1 MSQINGLESLM
12 KKLNRLGGDSH
23 KSLKVG
29 IKQANKM
36 AQGEA
41 KGLAP
46 TGDSGLLKNSIKEKV
61 EEKNGII
68 TGKVSTNL
76 HYAPY
81 VEFGTGQRGEGSPSP
96 PKAPENLNY
105 RQDWAG
111 MDAQPFLYPALK
123 NNKGKVVDIVKKQL
137 KKDIRE
143 LGGS

>member
-1 MSQINGLESLM
+1 MTQIKGLDGLM
-12 KKLNRLGGDSH
+12 KKLDQLSGNSH

-29 IKQANKM
+29 IRRANKM

-46 TGDSGLLKNSIKEKV
+46 VGDSGMLRNSIVEKV
-61 EEKNGII
+61 DEKNGVI

-81 VEFGTGQRGEGSPSP
+81 VEFGTGRRGAASPSP
-96 PKAPENLNY
+96 PKSPENLNY

-111 MDAQPFLYPALK
+111 MNAQPFLYPALK
-123 NNKGKVVDIVKKQL
+123 NNKDKVLDIVKEQL
-137 KKDIRE
+137 KKDIQK

>member
-1 MSQINGLESLM
+1 MSQIKGLDSLM
-12 KKLNRLGGDSH
+12 KKLDRLGGDSH

-36 AQGEA
+36 VQGEA

-68 TGKVSTNL
+68 IGKVSSNL

-96 PKAPENLNY
+96 PKAPENLSY

-123 NNKGKVVDIVKKQL
+123 NNKGKVMDTVKKQL

>member
-1 MSQINGLESLM
+1 MSQIKGLNSLM
-12 KKLNRLGGDSH
+12 KKLDRLGGDSH

-36 AQGEA
+36 VQGEA

-61 EEKNGII
+61 EEKTGII

-96 PKAPENLNY
+96 PKSPENLNY

-123 NNKGKVVDIVKKQL
+123 NNKGKVLDTVKEQL
-137 KKDIRE
+137 KKDIQKM
-143 LGGS
+143 GGS

>member
-1 MSQINGLESLM
+1 MSQIKGLNSLM
-12 KKLNRLGGDSH
+12 KKLDRLGDDSH

-36 AQGEA
+36 VQGEA

-61 EEKNGII
+61 EEKTGII
-68 TGKVSTNL
+68 IGKVSTNL

-96 PKAPENLNY
+96 PKSPENLNY

-123 NNKGKVVDIVKKQL
+123 NNKGKVLDTVKEQL
-137 KKDIRE
+137 KKDIQKM
-143 LGGS
+143 GGS